1 MRALGY
7 STPRRRV
14 SLAYGGSLR
23 QATDVQG
30 AVTAAR
36 EWTPYGVEVGDP
48 QPGLGFTG
56 EWFDADVEAQYL
68 RARWYDVA
76 TGRFT
81 SRDPLNAE
89 HPYAYVN
96 NNPLNWIDPTG
107 YFSEETIK
115 NSIDLGGF
123 LGSWGQLEVP
133 VYRPQ
138 FSGLL
143 MALKRAEPGDSLRSG
158 RLKKNNVI

>member
-1 MRALGY
+1 MIVEFSR
-7 STPRRRV
+7 PRDPGPVRGRSVDLLPARRPGPSPKPKAWAV
-14 SLAYGGSLR
+14 R

-36 EWTPYGVEVGDP
+36 EWTPYA
-48 QPGLGFTG
+48 G

-76 TGRFT
+76 AGRFT

-123 LGSWGQLEVP
+123 LGS
-133 VYRPQ
+133 
-138 FSGLL
+138 
-143 MALKRAEPGDSLRSG
+143 
-158 RLKKNNVI
+158 